1 MSSRGRS
8 MRQPPFFDLAT
19 ARTFM
24 EQFGGEVLQ
33 SEDKAGGGEY
43 CEVARASARCGVDLS
58 RPGESCANWATPA
71 A

>member
-1 MSSRGRS
+1 
-8 MRQPPFFDLAT
+8 
-19 ARTFM
+19 M